1 MTSNRTQMIELIEQ
15 DKIAEHHLNQALQLS
30 GVTPNTQ
37 RWFQFVNQL
46 LAWFGGLALM
56 FSVLFFIA
64 YNWHEMGR
72 FAKFMLVE
80 VLIVLSVIGYYFLDK
95 KARKTQQTEGSA
107 LSEPSKAPFSI
118 VSQFKVS
125 DTVAKIPL
133 LMASIFFGVLL
144 ALFGQTYQTG
154 ADPWQLFF
162 NWALLIIP
170 WVIIGR
176 LSALW
181 MVWIGLLNLA
191 VLLYF
196 LEFGGVGLFGHQD
209 LNALWSVFSINA
221 IALLCWELMS
231 RRYTWLTV
239 RWAPRVL
246 ASVSGYSI
254 TWLTLLVIVDANYI
268 GVSRYDLSGENLV
281 PVIVWLIWVGL
292 MYIAYRRFRQDLFM
306 LAGTLL
312 SANIIIISFLTT
324 HLLNDIHELGFLLM
338 SFTTIGMAAG
348 SAMWLRNINKE
359 WQS

>member
-15 DKIAEHHLNQALQLS
+15 DAIAVQHINQALQLS
-30 GVTPNTQ
+30 DVTPTPQ
-37 RWFQFVNQL
+37 RWLKFINQL

-56 FSVLFFIA
+56 FSVLFFVA
-64 YNWHEMGR
+64 YNWHEMGK
-72 FAKFMLVE
+72 FAKFLLVE
-80 VLIVLSVIGYYFLDK
+80 VLIILAALGYYFLDK
-95 KARKTQQTEGSA
+95 KAQKIQQAEGSTSA
-107 LSEPSKAPFSI
+107 DSSTVSSSTT
-118 VSQFKVS
+118 SQFTVS

-133 LMASIFFGVLL
+133 LMASVFFGVLL

-196 LEFGGVGLFGHQD
+196 LEFGGAGLFSHQD

-221 IALLCWELMS
+221 AALVCWELMS
-231 RRYTWLTV
+231 RRYTWLNV
-239 RWAPRVL
+239 RWAPRLL
-246 ASVSGYSI
+246 AIVSGNCI
-254 TWLTLLVIVDANYI
+254 TWLMLWVIVDSNFM
-268 GVSRYDLSGENLV
+268 GVSRLGLMNENLL
-281 PVIVWLIWVGL
+281 PVIVWPIWAGV
-292 MYIAYRRFRQDLFM
+292 MYLGYRRYQQDLFM

-312 SANIIIISFLTT
+312 SVNVIIISFLTT
-324 HLLNDIHELGFLLM
+324 HLLNDVHELGLLLM
-338 SFTTIGMAAG
+338 SFTTIAMAAG
-348 SAMWLRNINKE
+348 SAIWLRSINKE